1 MPLFPIF
8 ANLAGRDVLVVGGG
22 EVALRKVEALLH
34 TGARV
39 QVHAQALH
47 PTLAQW
53 LDEGRLERRE
63 GDFDSAWL
71 DAVWLV
77 VVATDDAGFN
87 ARVAAEAERRH
98 RFANV
103 VDDARLSGFQVPAVV
118 DRDPLLVAISSGGAA
133 PMLARRL
140 RERLEAQF
148 DDALGEFAALF
159 AQHRDAIRQCLP
171 DLAQRRRWFDR
182 VIDGPV
188 ATLLRS
194 GRRDAALRA
203 FDEALRQPDMPATGS
218 VSLVGTGSGKPG
230 ELTLD
235 ALRAMNQ
242 ADVVVFGSGVSA
254 EVLALARKDATRLAA
269 PEDHEVCLALVLEH
283 AERGSRVVWLEPGD
297 AFRGSPDNR
306 LLAQLIA
313 QDVACEAI
321 AGIAPIGQT

>member
-1 MPLFPIF
+1 MPLFPLF
-8 ANLAGRDVLVVGGG
+8 ADLRGREVLVVGGG

-34 TGARV
+34 AGARV
-39 QVHAQALH
+39 RVHALALQ

-53 LDEGRLERRE
+53 CGEGRIERVE
-63 GDFDSAWL
+63 GEFDPAWL
-71 DAVWLV
+71 DAAWLV

-140 RERLEAQF
+140 REQLETQF
-148 DDALGEFAALF
+148 DDSLGEFAGLF
-159 AQHRDAIRQCLP
+159 AQHRDAIRQRLP

-182 VIDGPV
+182 VIDGPIQS
-188 ATLLRS
+188 LLRS
-194 GRRDAALRA
+194 GQRDAAARA
-203 FDEALRQPDMPATGS
+203 FEEALQLADVSVIGS

-242 ADVVVFGSGVSA
+242 ADVVVHGAGVSS
-254 EVLALARKDATRLAA
+254 EVLALARKDATRLPA
-269 PEDHEVCLALVLEH
+269 PEDREACIALVAVH
-283 AERGSRVVWLEPGD
+283 ACRGQRVAWLEPGD
-297 AFRGSPDNR
+297 RFRAQSDDR
-306 LLAQLIA
+306 LRTRFIELDI
-313 QDVACEAI
+313 VCETI
-321 AGIAPIGQT
+321 AGIA

>member
-1 MPLFPIF
+1 MPLFPMF

-34 TGARV
+34 AGARV
-39 QVHAQALH
+39 QVHARALH
-47 PTLAQW
+47 ATLARW
-53 LDEGRLERRE
+53 VEEGRLRRRGGE
-63 GDFDSAWL
+63 FDPAWL
-71 DAVWLV
+71 DAAWLV

-103 VDDARLSGFQVPAVV
+103 VDDAGLSGFQVPAVV

-159 AQHRDAIRQCLP
+159 AQHRDAIRQRLP

-194 GRRDAALRA
+194 GQRDAALRA
-203 FDEALRQPDMPATGS
+203 FDEALRQPDVSATGS
-218 VSLVGTGSGKPG
+218 ASLVGAGSGRPG

-242 ADVVVFGSGVSA
+242 ADVVVFGAAIPA
-254 EVLALARKDATRLAA
+254 EVLALARKDATRLPA
-269 PEDHEVCLALVLEH
+269 PEDREACVALV
-283 AERGSRVVWLEPGD
+283 AEQARRGQRVAWLEPGD
-297 AFRGSPDNR
+297 AFRTSPGGLGAR
-306 LLAQLIA
+306 FAELG
-313 QDVACEAI
+313 VACEVV
-321 AGIAPIGQT
+321 AGIAPA